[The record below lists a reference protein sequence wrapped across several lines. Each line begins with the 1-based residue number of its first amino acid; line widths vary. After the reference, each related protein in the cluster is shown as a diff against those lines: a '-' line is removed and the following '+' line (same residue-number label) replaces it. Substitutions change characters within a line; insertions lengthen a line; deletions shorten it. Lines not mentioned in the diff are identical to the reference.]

1 MLGSFKLSPFIPM
14 ANISLLLLSK
24 VMLLG
29 LGFSK
34 FYTSEDEN
42 ISVLL
47 TVATALLAKRMVK
60 IVTIRREVTPPD
72 TVL

>member
-1 MLGSFKLSPFIPM
+1 M